1 MISSL
6 STSSTDWSVA
16 TLAIASR
23 NRVSMLRDHTGRQAG
38 FQDCQ
43 GLNKGVGIFLL
54 FYCYIRNSVWNSISF
69 YNKRWIELLHPVYY
83 SLNILWV
90 EFHSVAFAVKLVGC
104 YHC

>member
-23 NRVSMLRDHTGRQAG
+23 KIVSMLRDHTGRQAG

-54 FYCYIRNSVWNSISF
+54 FYCYIRIGV
-69 YNKRWIELLHPVYY
+69 
-83 SLNILWV
+83 
-90 EFHSVAFAVKLVGC
+90 
-104 YHC
+104 

>member
-23 NRVSMLRDHTGRQAG
+23 NRVSMLLLHTGRQDG

-43 GLNKGVGIFLL
+43 GLNKGVGIILL
-54 FYCYIRNSVWNSISF
+54 FYCYIRNI
-69 YNKRWIELLHPVYY
+69 I
-83 SLNILWV
+83 
-90 EFHSVAFAVKLVGC
+90 
-104 YHC
+104 

>member
-43 GLNKGVGIFLL
+43 GLNKGVGI
-54 FYCYIRNSVWNSISF
+54 SVIL
-69 YNKRWIELLHPVYY
+69 LLH
-83 SLNILWV
+83 
-90 EFHSVAFAVKLVGC
+90 
-104 YHC
+104 